1 MKSLLFV
8 ILFTCFLISLVITDN
23 SHDVDWMSFIH
34 DEVLLH
40 DITIPG
46 THDTGT
52 KTDSLANLFE
62 NSKFKGQRPIK
73 AWN

>member
-1 MKSLLFV
+1 MCYL
-8 ILFTCFLISLVITDN
+8 TSLVIAEN
-23 SHDVDWMSFIH
+23 LHNVDWMSFIS
-34 DEVLLH
+34 DEVSLQ